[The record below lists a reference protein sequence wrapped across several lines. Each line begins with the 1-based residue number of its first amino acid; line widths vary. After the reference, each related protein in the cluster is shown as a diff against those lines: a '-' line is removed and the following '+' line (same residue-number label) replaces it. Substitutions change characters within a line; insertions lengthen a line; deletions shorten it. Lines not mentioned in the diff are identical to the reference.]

1 MFSKLVSNKAMI
13 AASLVLSAFIIY
25 PNIINLS
32 WDFSR
37 HASRVESAEYVGF
50 FVFRYAIFFILLW
63 LLLTVNVRK
72 LATRVLLQR
81 FWRSIALTAGVY
93 GVYLATS
100 LAAGKHN
107 DCFSGVL
114 LFQFLVACII
124 CSLTGHIYALYSDQ
138 RVKEQEIE
146 RLRLENLQSR
156 CEALANQVN
165 PHFFFNSLN
174 GLTALVRSDK
184 KAQTLEYISQLSG
197 VFRYI
202 LRSDKKG
209 LVPLGE
215 ELGFLNSFR
224 YLQEVRYADKLRFSI
239 SVPEPKMSLL
249 LPVLSLLPLIEN
261 VVKHNMVDSENQ
273 MCVSVF
279 VTEADELVVTNPV
292 HHKLDQADKNGIG
305 LANLSDRVW
314 LLMGKKIRV
323 ESKDGVFCVYLPLIP
338 DPQFLIPNS

>member
-1 MFSKLVSNKAMI
+1 MFSKIVSNKAMVI
-13 AASLVLSAFIIY
+13 ASLVLSAFIIY

-37 HASRVESAEYVGF
+37 HTSRVESVEYIGF
-50 FVFRYAIFFILLW
+50 FIFRYAIFFILLW
-63 LLLTVNVRK
+63 LLLTVNIRK
-72 LATRVLLQR
+72 LTHHVFLQR
-81 FWRSIALTAGVY
+81 FWKSVAVTAGIY
-93 GVYLATS
+93 CIYLATS

-124 CSLTGHIYALYSDQ
+124 CSLTGHIYALYSEQ

-146 RLRLENLQSR
+146 QLRLENLQSR
-156 CEALANQVN
+156 CEALANQIN

-174 GLTALVRSDK
+174 GLTALVRNGK
-184 KAQTLEYISQLSG
+184 KTQTLEYINKLSG

-202 LRSDKKG
+202 LHSDKKG

-215 ELGFLNSFR
+215 ELEFLNSFR
-224 YLQEVRYADKLRFSI
+224 YLQEIRYADKFYFSI
-239 SVPEPKMSLL
+239 SIPDPKKFML

-261 VVKHNMVDSENQ
+261 VVKHNMIDSENQ

-279 VTEADELVVTNPV
+279 VTEKDELVVANPV
-292 HHKLDQADKNGIG
+292 HNKLDQADRNGIG
-305 LANLSDRVW
+305 LANLSDRFW
-314 LLMGKKIRV
+314 LLTGKKIRV
-323 ESKDGVFCVYLPLIP
+323 ESKDGVFCVYLPLS
-338 DPQFLIPNS
+338 PNS